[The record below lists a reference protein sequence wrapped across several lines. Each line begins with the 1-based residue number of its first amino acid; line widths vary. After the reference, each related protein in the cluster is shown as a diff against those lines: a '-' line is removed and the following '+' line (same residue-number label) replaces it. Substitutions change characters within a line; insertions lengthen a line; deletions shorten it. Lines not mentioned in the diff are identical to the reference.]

1 MICITH
7 SAAIAAFADTH
18 FSIEKVPDAKNTF
31 TQVKKLDELGRE
43 FEIARIMSGEP
54 ENLQVIKSAKE
65 LIKTAKL
72 K

>member
-1 MICITH
+1 M
-7 SAAIAAFADTH
+7 
-18 FSIEKVPDAKNTF
+18 PDAKNTF